1 MFLCFALLA
10 LRYASASP
18 PPPFGFAAR
27 ALTVSNAEVSVA
39 TFNVS
44 QPGTTRGVIRTIFI
58 ESGELLWPSYDAL
71 RLRVYVDSDAPSAP
85 SIDAPLGFFDEGD
98 MSPWGAARLGNTGF
112 AGAAYLRIP
121 IPFYAA
127 ARVALVQGQADSGTH
142 TVRVAVTGAEE
153 ALLAPPGPR
162 QRALTFALDAVAA
175 PPGAPL
181 ALFDSAPLRAR
192 LPFATVAPT
201 LVGLT
206 VSGGNTSFYAGAVR
220 VCVGGGSGASCA
232 PLSYGLE
239 SFFLA
244 ETGLGYAKYVTPVAG
259 VTAKAILG
267 QRIIAWRELDE
278 WAGQESVEILWDV
291 PADAGFVAVSAV
303 VWAVAVL

>member
-1 MFLCFALLA
+1 
-10 LRYASASP
+10 
-18 PPPFGFAAR
+18 
-27 ALTVSNAEVSVA
+27 
-39 TFNVS
+39 
-44 QPGTTRGVIRTIFI
+44 
-58 ESGELLWPSYDAL
+58 
-71 RLRVYVDSDAPSAP
+71 
-85 SIDAPLGFFDEGD
+85 

-112 AGAAYLRIP
+112 AGAEYLRIP

-206 VSGGNTSFYAGAVR
+206 VSGGNTSFFAGAVR
-220 VCVGGGSGASCA
+220 VCVGGGSEPSCA

-244 ETGLGYAKYVTPVAG
+244 ETGLGFAKYVTPVAG

-278 WAGQESVEILWDV
+278 WAGQESIVILWDV
-291 PADAGFVAVSAV
+291 PADAGVVAVSAV
-303 VWAVAVL
+303 VWAAAVL